1 MLKDFFNNDKSL
13 DYSLIIV
20 LIIIISIAARIFYA
34 VYIEESKS
42 IQYKNPNNAF
52 NKLYFGPKDYEI
64 VTKVSNYIADQK
76 MAGNDVI
83 ILSYNACLANI
94 PLKINNG
101 TLDLIFEGNLGKEGS
116 FGVIEKIKNL
126 KNTKI
131 LILTD
136 EEKRYW
142 QEPPEIFEYI
152 TNNLTKTGEILD
164 YSIYE

>member
-1 MLKDFFNNDKSL
+1 M
-13 DYSLIIV
+13 
-20 LIIIISIAARIFYA
+20 
-34 VYIEESKS
+34 
-42 IQYKNPNNAF
+42 
-52 NKLYFGPKDYEI
+52 YFGPKDYEI

-76 MAGNDVI
+76 KAGNDVI